1 MRILLVEDDTRLSAS
16 LVQILEDGGY
26 EVDAVAN
33 GSDGLAFAS
42 SSRYDVV
49 VLDWM
54 LPKMDGAEVARE
66 LRRQGVATP
75 IIMLTARSATGDKV
89 EGLDSGVDDYMTK
102 PFAPAELLAR
112 LRALSRR
119 QGEVQ
124 FEVLAAGDLSLG
136 LESHDLSCG
145 AESIHLRMKE
155 FLILKMLMANLGRV
169 VPRDTMIDRVWGV
182 DSDTTSNSV
191 EAHISFIRKKLKFLG
206 SMAAIEAVPKV
217 GYRLDVQPAGSSGA
231 AASEDDG
238 APGCEAPAADEGAGA
253 AISSES
259 VRNADSDGG
268 AR

>member
-1 MRILLVEDDTRLSAS
+1 MRVLLVEDDERLSAS
-16 LVQILEDGGY
+16 LVQILKDGGH
-26 EVDAVAN
+26 EVDAVLN

-42 SSRYDVV
+42 SGLYDVV

-54 LPKMDGAEVARE
+54 LPKMDGTEVARE

-75 IIMLTARSATGDKV
+75 IIMLTARSATSDKV
-89 EGLDSGVDDYMTK
+89 EGLDAGADDYMTK
-102 PFAPAELLAR
+102 PFAPVELLAR

-124 FEVLAAGDLSLG
+124 FEVLTAGDLSLG

-155 FLILKMLMANLGRV
+155 FLILKMLMTNVGRV
-169 VPRDTMIDRVWGV
+169 VPRDTIVDRVWGM

-206 SMAAIEAVPKV
+206 STAVIEAVPKV
-217 GYRLDVQPAGSSGA
+217 GYRLDAQVAGAGEA
-231 AASEDDG
+231 AA
-238 APGCEAPAADEGAGA
+238 EAEAATPAAAGKAGEA
-253 AISSES
+253 AAFDGSF
-259 VRNADSDGG
+259 GG
-268 AR
+268 A